1 LAPNS
6 QNDSTSFLHHLI
18 RPARGGAGAVI
29 LVFAVLLWV
38 ASKAGFLGI
47 PLAFI
52 LSSWFFKYA
61 YILFDH
67 VVRGIDEPPTL
78 DISMMN
84 PIDEQRP
91 LAQLAILLILGAGV
105 SLAAV
110 TLPLAVAKGLAVLA
124 VLVLPASVAILG
136 LEGSILKAI
145 YPVALARMIL
155 GLGTMYAAVLGLIAG
170 VALLVGLLRLLNL
183 WLPVQ
188 LSISMFAVLS
198 TFSVLAGAL
207 YERRHELGLETWHSP
222 ERTAEKERQ
231 VELRQSENTVAD
243 AYGQVRVG
251 AHSKAWAM
259 LQAWLA
265 SQDHAPEDYR
275 WLIDRVASWPDP
287 RYTTRLSE
295 EYVDRLLELKR
306 TGEALDA
313 VRARLRVD
321 PAFRPKSA
329 AATLQIAQLA
339 AHGSGAS
346 GVARA
351 LLSDFGARF
360 AGDPRVAPADALARH
375 LGE

>member
-1 LAPNS
+1 
-6 QNDSTSFLHHLI
+6 
-18 RPARGGAGAVI
+18 VI
-29 LVFAVLLWV
+29 LVFAVLLWA
-38 ASKAGFLGI
+38 ASNAGFLGI

-67 VVRGIDEPPTL
+67 VVRGVDEPPTL

-91 LAQLAILLILGAGV
+91 LAQLAILLVLGAGV

-110 TLPLAVAKGLAVLA
+110 TLPLAIAKGLAVLA

-136 LEGSILKAI
+136 LEGNILKAI

-155 GLGTMYAAVLGLIAG
+155 GLGTMYAAVLGVIAA

-183 WLPVQ
+183 WLPVE
-188 LSISMFAVLS
+188 LSVSMFAVLS
-198 TFSVLAGAL
+198 IFSVLAGAL

-231 VELRQSENTVAD
+231 VELRQSESAVAD

-259 LQAWLA
+259 LQAWLG
-265 SQDHAPEDYR
+265 SQAHTPEDYR

-287 RYTTRLSE
+287 RYATRLSE

-346 GVARA
+346 AVARA
-351 LLSDFGARF
+351 LLSDFAQRF
-360 AGDPRVAPADALARH
+360 AGDPRVGPADALARH